1 MKTELI
7 DKGQLSSELVIV
19 LEKTD
24 YLEKFNTELK
34 KYKNKAHLKGF
45 RKGKTPLS
53 AIKKMYGQSV
63 LADVINQELQA
74 GLSDYIVENKLD
86 ILGNPLPS
94 ERQQAIDFNIN
105 DLSDYEFIFDLGLAP
120 DFEVKG
126 VSASDE
132 YDEIVVNFDDSMVNE
147 EIESLRKRFGAQVE
161 VDETIVTND
170 IVSIEIT
177 EQNPTDGREAYVSEI
192 TVMPDR
198 LTQEYQDLIL
208 GQKLGHELSLNIY
221 NIEKDTTEE
230 YVNKYFLKDAPDGI
244 TPDFNGVVSAV
255 KRLKPADINQEFFNK
270 AFGEDKVKTI
280 EEANEHIQSELVDF
294 YGTQGKAITKRYI
307 LENLLD
313 IHDFDLP
320 DEFLKRWLLSSNEK
334 ATAEDIEKDY
344 DSFVKNLKWTLIKQ
358 KIAKKEEIEI
368 TPEDIRAGLKK
379 KIERQFAQYGGY
391 PGINYDD
398 MVDRLAQNQET
409 VQKEYEELLAENVL
423 DKALEMVK
431 LKTKAVSLDEYKDIV
446 AKLQENIQ

>member
-7 DKGQLSSELVIV
+7 DKGQLSSELVIL

-24 YLEKFNTELK
+24 YLDKFNTELK

-63 LADVINQELQA
+63 LADVINQELQS
-74 GLSDYIVENKLD
+74 GLSHYIVDNKLD
-86 ILGNPLPS
+86 ILGDPLPS
-94 ERQQAIDFNIN
+94 ERQVPIDFNIN
-105 DLSDYEFIFDLGLAP
+105 ELSDYEFIFDLGLAP
-120 DFEVKG
+120 EFEVKG
-126 VSASDE
+126 ISETDE
-132 YDEIVVNFDDSMVNE
+132 YEEVVVKFDDSMVDE

-161 VDETIVTND
+161 VDGTIEDSD

-177 EQNPTDGREAYVSEI
+177 EQNPTDGREAFVSEV

-198 LTQEYQDLIL
+198 LTEEYQNQIV
-208 GQKLGHELSLNIY
+208 GKKLGHEFSLHIF

-230 YVNKYFLKDAPDGI
+230 YVNKYFLKDAPKGV
-244 TPDFNGVVSAV
+244 TADFNGVVSAI
-255 KRLKPADINQEFFNK
+255 KRLKPAEINQEFFNK

-280 EEANEHIQSELVDF
+280 DEAKEHIQNELVDF
-294 YGTQGKAITKRYI
+294 YGTQGKSITKRYI

-313 IHDFDLP
+313 IHDFELP
-320 DEFLKRWLLSSNEK
+320 DEFLKRWLLSSNEN

-344 DSFVKNLKWTLIKQ
+344 DAFVKNLKWTLIKQ
-358 KIAKKEEIEI
+358 KIAKQEEIEI
-368 TPEDIRAGLKK
+368 TPEDIKAGLRK

-398 MVDRLAQNQET
+398 MVNRLAQNQET
-409 VQKEYEELLAENVL
+409 VQKEYEELLAESVL
-423 DKALEMVK
+423 EKALGMVK
-431 LKTKAVSLDEYKDIV
+431 LKTKKVSLDEYKGIV
-446 AKLQENIQ
+446 TKLQENIQ

>member
-19 LEKTD
+19 LEKND
-24 YLEKFNTELK
+24 YLEKLNSELK
-34 KYKNKAHLKGF
+34 NYKKKAHLKGF

-63 LADVINQELQA
+63 LVDVINQKLQTE
-74 GLSDYIVENKLD
+74 LSDYIVDNKLD

-94 ERQQAIDFNIN
+94 ERQETIDFNIN
-105 DLSDYEFIFDLGLAP
+105 NLSDYEFIFDLGLAP
-120 DFEVKG
+120 EFEVKG
-126 VSASDE
+126 LSGSDE
-132 YDEIVVNFDDSMVNE
+132 YEDILINFEDSIVEE

-161 VDETIVTND
+161 VDEAIEASD

-177 EQNPTDGREAYVSEI
+177 EQDPSDSREAYVSEI

-198 LTQEYQDLIL
+198 MTDEYQDKIL
-208 GQKLGHELSLNIY
+208 GQRLGFEFSLNIFS
-221 NIEKDTTEE
+221 IEKDTTED
-230 YVNKYFLKDAPDGI
+230 YVKKYFLKDAPEGI
-244 TPDFNGVVSAV
+244 TADFSGIISAV
-255 KRLKPADINQEFFNK
+255 KRLKPADVNQDFFNK
-270 AFGEDKVKTI
+270 AFGEDKVSTI
-280 EEANEHIQSELVDF
+280 DKAKEHIQAEFADF
-294 YGTQGKAITKRYI
+294 YNTQGKAITKRYI

-313 IHDFDLP
+313 IHDFELP

-344 DSFVKNLKWTLIKQ
+344 ESFVKNLKWTLIKQ
-358 KIAKKEEIEI
+358 KIAKNEEIEI
-368 TPEDIRAGLKK
+368 TPEDIKAGLRI

-398 MVDRLAQNQET
+398 MVNRLAQNQET
-409 VQKEYEELLAENVL
+409 VQKEYEELLAESVL
-423 DKALEMVK
+423 NKALTMVK
-431 LKTKAVSLDEYKDIV
+431 LKTKTVSLDEYKDIV
-446 AKLQENIQ
+446 TKLQENIQ

>member
-19 LEKTD
+19 LEKND
-24 YLEKFNTELK
+24 YLEKLNSELK
-34 KYKNKAHLKGF
+34 NYKKKAHLKGF

-63 LADVINQELQA
+63 LVDVINQKLQTE
-74 GLSDYIVENKLD
+74 LSDYIVDNKLD

-94 ERQQAIDFNIN
+94 ERQETIDFNIN
-105 DLSDYEFIFDLGLAP
+105 NLSDYEFIFDLGLAP
-120 DFEVKG
+120 EFEVKG
-126 VSASDE
+126 LSGSDE
-132 YDEIVVNFDDSMVNE
+132 YEDILINFEDSIVEE

-161 VDETIVTND
+161 VDEAIEASD

-177 EQNPTDGREAYVSEI
+177 EQDPSDSREAYVSEI

-198 LTQEYQDLIL
+198 MTDEYQDKIL
-208 GQKLGHELSLNIY
+208 GQRLGFEFSLNIFS
-221 NIEKDTTEE
+221 IEKDTTED
-230 YVNKYFLKDAPDGI
+230 YVKKYFLKDAPEGI
-244 TPDFNGVVSAV
+244 TADFSGIISAV
-255 KRLKPADINQEFFNK
+255 KRLKPADVNQDFFNK
-270 AFGEDKVKTI
+270 AFGEDKVSTI
-280 EEANEHIQSELVDF
+280 DKAKEHIQAEFADF
-294 YGTQGKAITKRYI
+294 YNTQGKAITKRYI

-313 IHDFDLP
+313 IHDFELP

-344 DSFVKNLKWTLIKQ
+344 ESFVKNLKWTLIKQ
-358 KIAKKEEIEI
+358 KIAKNEEIEI
-368 TPEDIRAGLKK
+368 TPEDIKAGLRI

-398 MVDRLAQNQET
+398 MVNRLAQNQET
-409 VQKEYEELLAENVL
+409 VQKEYEELLAESVL
-423 DKALEMVK
+423 NKALTMVK
-431 LKTKAVSLDEYKDIV
+431 LKTKTVSLDEYKDIV

>member
-19 LEKTD
+19 LEKND
-24 YLEKFNTELK
+24 YLEKFNSELK

-45 RKGKTPLS
+45 RKGKTPMS

-63 LADVINQELQA
+63 LADVINQQLQS
-74 GLSDYIVENKLD
+74 GLSDYIADNKLD
-86 ILGNPLPS
+86 ILGNPLTS
-94 ERQQAIDFNIN
+94 ERQGAIDFNIN

-120 DFEVKG
+120 EFEVKG
-126 VSASDE
+126 ISDSDE
-132 YDEIVVNFDDSMVNE
+132 YEEIVVNFEDTVVDE
-147 EIESLRKRFGAQVE
+147 EIESLRKRFGEQVE
-161 VDETIVTND
+161 VDETIEASD

-198 LTQEYQDLIL
+198 MTDEYQDHIL
-208 GQKLGHELSLNIY
+208 GQKLGFEFPLNIFS
-221 NIEKDTTEE
+221 IEKDTTEE
-230 YVNKYFLKDAPDGI
+230 YVNKYFLKEAPEGI
-244 TPDFNGVVSAV
+244 TADFNGIISAV
-255 KRLKPADINQEFFNK
+255 KRLKPADINQDFFNK

-280 EEANEHIQSELVDF
+280 DEAKEHIQNELGDF
-294 YGTQGKAITKRYI
+294 YGTQGKSITKRYI

-313 IHDFDLP
+313 IHDFELP

-344 DSFVKNLKWTLIKQ
+344 DGFVKNLKWTLIKQ
-358 KIAKKEEIEI
+358 KIASQEKIEI
-368 TPEDIRAGLKK
+368 TPEDIKAGLRK

-398 MVDRLAQNQET
+398 MVNRLAQNQET
-409 VQKEYEELLAENVL
+409 VQKEYEELLAESVL
-423 DKALEMVK
+423 DKALTMVK
-431 LKTKAVSLDEYKDIV
+431 LKTKTVSLDEYKDIV